1 MVKSI
6 QEQTNTTI
14 EIEDDGTI
22 YISCVGGENHL
33 VAKEMIEAMTTPPKV
48 GKIYNNCR
56 VVTVREFGAFVEF
69 VPGVEGLCHISEL
82 SDGYV
87 KNVEDVCKVGDLI
100 PVKLL
105 SIDDQ
110 GRYKLSRRAA
120 LADMKK
126 QDKTEPVAE
135 QK

>member
-6 QEQTNTTI
+6 QEQTGATV

-22 YISCVGGENHL
+22 YISCVGGNNHL
-33 VAKEMIEAMTTPPKV
+33 AAKEMIEALTTPPKV
-48 GKIYNNCR
+48 GKIYHDCK
-56 VVTVREFGAFVEF
+56 VVSVREFGAFVEF

-87 KNVEDVCKVGDLI
+87 KNVDDVCKVGDKI
-100 PVKLL
+100 SVKLL

-120 LADMKK
+120 IAEMEKEEK
-126 QDKTEPVAE
+126 PQQDAAE
-135 QK
+135 